1 MTTTAKFATL
11 PIGTAASDFMM
22 KKHLFPLLVA
32 PFLASGC
39 VANGNQM
46 AAFSSEVSQV
56 QQRQIDSRMFETA
69 DETMVLQAVVGVLLD
84 TGFKVTET
92 NMAQGLVSA
101 QKGKSGFGLLAGRE
115 VRITV
120 TTFKVTDASIRV
132 RATLQDISTGMDP
145 RYTRGEQVRD
155 ARIYQEF
162 FDKLAQSLFLDANQV

>member
-1 MTTTAKFATL
+1 MTL
-11 PIGTAASDFMM
+11 PIVTAASDCVM
-22 KKHLFPLLVA
+22 KKHLLPLLIA
-32 PFLASGC
+32 PLLASGC

-56 QQRQIDSRMFETA
+56 QQRQIDSRTFETG
-69 DETMVLQAVVGVLLD
+69 DEAMVLQAVVGVLLD

-101 QKGKSGFGLLAGRE
+101 QKGQSGVGLLAGRD

-120 TTFKVTDASIRV
+120 TTFRVTDALVRV

-145 RYTRGEQVRD
+145 RYARGEQVRD
-155 ARIYQEF
+155 ARVYQEF
-162 FDKLAQSLFLDANQV
+162 FDKVAQSLFLDANQV

>member
-1 MTTTAKFATL
+1 MRTKFVTL
-11 PIGTAASDFMM
+11 PIVTAASDLTM
-22 KKHLFPLLVA
+22 KKHLFPLLIV
-32 PFLASGC
+32 PFLVSAC
-39 VANGNQM
+39 VTNSNQM

-56 QQRQIDSRMFETA
+56 QQRQIDSRMFETG
-69 DETMVLQAVVGVLLD
+69 DEVMVLQAVVGVLLD

-92 NMAQGLVSA
+92 NMAQGLISA
-101 QKGKSGFGLLAGRE
+101 QKGKSGVGLYAGRD
-115 VRITV
+115 VKIRV

-155 ARIYQEF
+155 ARVYQEF